1 MSVGDVCWHAQAG
14 VLTACL
20 HCADPGDA
28 ARRRNIIIG
37 CTVAAGTALLTA
49 AALLLVWRLRGGK
62 QPQGIS
68 VSQSTI
74 RQLSASSAVDLTFEL
89 DKNKSPILLGK
100 GAFGEV
106 SLSPPRFGFPNP
118 LRDNLREP
126 SLQTFR
132 CLTIPYGNGARAAYM
147 P

>member
-1 MSVGDVCWHAQAG
+1 MLSVTYSSPATYLSQYWSADSISP
-14 VLTACL
+14 
-20 HCADPGDA
+20 CADPTDA
-28 ARRRNIIIG
+28 ARRRTIIIA

-49 AALLLVWRLRGGK
+49 AAALLVWRLRAGK
-62 QPQGIS
+62 QQQGIK

-106 SLSPPRFGFPNP
+106 SLY
-118 LRDNLREP
+118 LL
-126 SLQTFR
+126 
-132 CLTIPYGNGARAAYM
+132 
-147 P
+147 